1 MRISTKSIYENAT
14 TQLNT
19 LQSNMARTQTQL
31 ATNRRMLTAADDPIA
46 SARAL
51 EVTQSQSLNTQY
63 ATNRA
68 NANSSL
74 ALVESAL
81 GDSSDLVMDVQS
93 LVVQASND
101 TLSKAERN
109 MLATEIEVRM
119 HDLLGVANTSD
130 GTGGYL
136 FSGYRGTTIPFVR
149 TDTGAAYQGD
159 QGQRKLQVGSSR
171 AIAISDSG
179 SAIFENN
186 RTGNGSFQTVM
197 VDGNQGGAVITGG
210 SVADATKLTGH
221 NYTLEF
227 KVAGTPAV
235 TTYSVMDTST
245 SPASAVLADQPYES
259 GKQIAFD
266 GASFAITGQPADG
279 DKFEVKPS
287 EKESVFTTMAR
298 LVDVLRNYSDD
309 DAAGRAMLSNKLNT
323 ASEGLRSSL
332 DNILTV
338 RASVGSR
345 MKELDYLDDS
355 GSDLGIQYSATLSKL
370 QDLDIVKA
378 ISQYASQQTTLEAA
392 QKSFKTMSGLSLFNY
407 IG

>member
-19 LQSNMARTQTQL
+19 LQSNMARTQMQL
-31 ATNRRMLTAADDPIA
+31 ATNKRMLTAADDPIA

-51 EVTQSQSLNTQY
+51 EVTQSKSLNEQY
-63 ATNRA
+63 ATNRS

-74 ALVESAL
+74 SLVEGAL
-81 GDSSDLVMDVQS
+81 SDSGDLLMDVQA
-93 LVVQASND
+93 LVVQAGNG
-101 TLSKAERN
+101 TLSKSDRL
-109 MLATEIEVRM
+109 MIATEIEGRM
-119 HDLLGVANTSD
+119 QDLLGVANTAD
-130 GTGGYL
+130 GSGGYL
-136 FSGYRGTTIPFVR
+136 FSGYRGTTAPFIQ
-149 TDTGAAYQGD
+149 TDSGAAYQGD

-179 SAIFENN
+179 SSIFENN
-186 RTGNGSFQTVM
+186 RTGNGSYQTRM
-197 VDGNQGGAVITGG
+197 VDGNQGGAIAVSG

-235 TTYSVMDTST
+235 TTYSVTDTST
-245 SPASAVLADQPYES
+245 SPHSSVLADEPYVS

-266 GASFAITGQPADG
+266 GTSFAITGAPANG

-287 EKESVFTTMAR
+287 EKESIFTTMTNLVNALRDSGEDTNAR
-298 LVDVLRNYSDD
+298 
-309 DAAGRAMLSNKLNT
+309 ATLSNKLNT
-323 ASEGLRSSL
+323 ASEGLKSSL

-345 MKELDYLDDS
+345 MKELDYLDSS
-355 GSDLGIQYSATLSKL
+355 GSDLGIQYDATLSKL

-378 ISQYASQQTTLEAA
+378 ISQYATQQTTLEAA
-392 QKSFKTMSGLSLFNY
+392 QKSFKTMSSLSLFNY

>member
-19 LQSNMARTQTQL
+19 LQSNMAKTQMQL
-31 ATNRRMLTAADDPIA
+31 ATNKRMLTAADDPIA

-51 EVTQSQSLNTQY
+51 EVTQSKSLNEQY
-63 ATNRA
+63 ATNRS

-74 ALVESAL
+74 SLVEGAL
-81 GDSSDLVMDVQS
+81 SDSGDLLMDVQT
-93 LVVQASND
+93 LVVQAGNG
-101 TLSKAERN
+101 TLSRSDRN
-109 MLATEIEVRM
+109 MIATEIEARM
-119 HDLLGVANTSD
+119 QDLLGVANTSD

-136 FSGYRGTTIPFVR
+136 FSGYRGTTVPFVQ

-179 SAIFENN
+179 SSVFENN
-186 RTGNGSFQTVM
+186 RTGNGSYQTVM
-197 VDGNQGGAVITGG
+197 VDGNQGGAIAVTG
-210 SVADATKLTGH
+210 SVSDASKLTGH

-235 TTYSVMDTST
+235 TTYSVTDSSGAPVGPLPT
-245 SPASAVLADQPYES
+245 DEPYVS
-259 GKQIAFD
+259 GKQITFD
-266 GASFAITGQPADG
+266 GTSFSITGAPAHG

-287 EKESVFTTMAR
+287 EKESVFTTLTNLVNALRDSGDDTNAR
-298 LVDVLRNYSDD
+298 
-309 DAAGRAMLSNKLNT
+309 ATLSNKLNT
-323 ASEGLRSSL
+323 ASESLKSSL
-332 DNILTV
+332 DNVLTV

-345 MKELDYLDDS
+345 MKELDYLDS
-355 GSDLGIQYSATLSKL
+355 AGSDLGIQYDATLSKL

-378 ISQYASQQTTLEAA
+378 ISEYATQQTTLEAA
-392 QKSFKTMSGLSLFNY
+392 QKSFKTMSSLSLFNY

>member
-1 MRISTKSIYENAT
+1 MRISTRSIYENAT

-19 LQSNMARTQTQL
+19 LQSNMARTQNQL
-31 ATNRRMLTAADDPIA
+31 STNRRMLTAADDPIA

-51 EVTQSQSLNTQY
+51 EVTQSKSLNEQY
-63 ATNRA
+63 ATNRS

-74 ALVESAL
+74 ALVEGAL
-81 GDSSDLVMDVQS
+81 GDSGDLLMDVQT
-93 LVVQASND
+93 LVVQVANG
-101 TLSKAERN
+101 TLSKADRN
-109 MLATEIEVRM
+109 MIATEIEGRLQ
-119 HDLLGVANTSD
+119 DLIGVANTAD

-136 FSGYRGTTIPFVR
+136 FSGYRGTTIPFTQ
-149 TDTGAAYQGD
+149 TDSGATYQGD

-171 AIAISDSG
+171 SIAISDSG
-179 SAIFENN
+179 SSIFENN
-186 RTGNGSFQTVM
+186 RTGNGSYQTRM
-197 VDGNQGGAVITGG
+197 AAGNQGAAVATSG

-235 TTYSVMDTST
+235 TTYSVTDTST
-245 SPASAVLADQPYES
+245 SPASSVLADQPYVS

-266 GASFAITGQPADG
+266 GTSFAISGQPANG

-287 EKESVFTTMAR
+287 EKESIFTTMTN
-298 LVDVLRNYSDD
+298 LVSALREAGDD
-309 DAAGRAMLSNKLNT
+309 TGSRATLSNKLNT
-323 ASEGLRSSL
+323 ASEGLKSSL

-345 MKELDYLDDS
+345 MKELDYLDTS
-355 GSDLGIQYSATLSKL
+355 GSDLGIQYDATLSKL

-378 ISQYASQQTTLEAA
+378 ISDYASQQTTLEAA
-392 QKSFKTMSGLSLFNY
+392 QKSFKTMSSLSLFNY

>member
-19 LQSNMARTQTQL
+19 LQSGMARTQTQL
-31 ATNRRMLTAADDPIA
+31 ATNKRMLTAADDPIA

-51 EVTQSQSLNTQY
+51 EVTQSKTLNTQY

-74 ALVESAL
+74 ALVEGAL
-81 GDSSDLVMDVQS
+81 NDGGDLLMDVQT
-93 LVVQASND
+93 LVVQAGNGS
-101 TLSKAERN
+101 LSKEDRN
-109 MLATEIEVRM
+109 MIATEIEARM
-119 HDLLGVANTSD
+119 HDLLGVANTAD

-136 FSGYRGTTIPFVR
+136 FSGYRGTTIPFIQ
-149 TDTGAAYQGD
+149 TDTGATYQGD

-171 AIAISDSG
+171 SIAISDSG

-186 RTGNGSFQTVM
+186 RTGNGSYQTVM
-197 VDGNQGGAVITGG
+197 VDGNQGGAIAATGAV
-210 SVADATKLTGH
+210 SDPTKLTGH

-235 TTYSVMDTST
+235 TTYSVTDTST
-245 SPASAVLADQPYES
+245 SPASAVLSDEPYVS
-259 GKQIAFD
+259 GKQITFD
-266 GASFAITGQPADG
+266 GTSFSIHGEPANG

-287 EKESVFTTMAR
+287 EKESIFTTMTT
-298 LVDVLRNYSDD
+298 LVKALRDSGDD
-309 DAAGRAMLSNKLNT
+309 TTSRATLSNKLNT
-323 ASEGLRSSL
+323 ASEGLKSSL

-345 MKELDYLDDS
+345 MKELDYLDSS
-355 GSDLGIQYSATLSKL
+355 GSDLGIQYDGTLSKL

-378 ISQYASQQTTLEAA
+378 ISQYATQQTTLEAA

>member
-31 ATNRRMLTAADDPIA
+31 ATNKRMLTAADDPIA

-51 EVTQSQSLNTQY
+51 EVTQSKSLNEQF
-63 ATNRA
+63 ATNRS
-68 NANSSL
+68 NANGSL
-74 ALVESAL
+74 ALVEGAL
-81 GDSSDLVMDVQS
+81 SDSGDLLMDVQT
-93 LVVQASND
+93 LVVQAANG
-101 TLSKAERN
+101 TLSKEDRD
-109 MLATEIEVRM
+109 MIATEIEGRM
-119 HDLLGVANTSD
+119 HDLMGVANTSD

-136 FSGYRGTTIPFVR
+136 FSGYRGTTIPFIQ

-171 AIAISDSG
+171 SIAISDSG

-186 RTGNGSFQTVM
+186 RTGNGSYQTV
-197 VDGNQGGAVITGG
+197 VVNGNQGSAIATTG
-210 SVADATKLTGH
+210 SVSDATKLTGH
-221 NYTLEF
+221 KYTLEF

-235 TTYSVMDTST
+235 TTYSVSDNST
-245 SPASAVLADQPYES
+245 SPASAVLVDQPYQN

-266 GASFAITGQPADG
+266 GTSFAITGAPAHG

-287 EKESVFTTMAR
+287 EKESVFTTMTS
-298 LVDVLRNYSDD
+298 LVKALR
-309 DAAGRAMLSNKLNT
+309 DAGEDPASRATLSNKLIT
-323 ASEGLRSSL
+323 ASEGLKSSL

-345 MKELDYLDDS
+345 MKELDYLDSS
-355 GSDLGIQYSATLSKL
+355 GSDLGIQYDATLSKL
-370 QDLDIVKA
+370 QDLDVVKA
-378 ISQYASQQTTLEAA
+378 ISQYATQQTTLEAA
-392 QKSFKTMSGLSLFNY
+392 QKSFKTMSSLSLFNY

>member
-31 ATNRRMLTAADDPIA
+31 ATNKRMLTAADDPIA

-51 EVTQSQSLNTQY
+51 EVTQSKSLNNQY
-63 ATNRA
+63 ATNRS

-74 ALVESAL
+74 SLVEGAL
-81 GDSSDLVMDVQS
+81 SDSGDLLMDVQT
-93 LVVQASND
+93 LVVQAANG
-101 TLSKAERN
+101 TLSKEDRN
-109 MLATEIEVRM
+109 MIATEIEGRM
-119 HDLLGVANTSD
+119 HDLLGVANTAD
-130 GTGGYL
+130 GSGGYL
-136 FSGYRGTTIPFVR
+136 FSGYRGTTVPFIQ
-149 TDTGAAYQGD
+149 TDTGATYQGD

-171 AIAISDSG
+171 SIAISDSG
-179 SAIFENN
+179 SSVFENN
-186 RTGNGSFQTVM
+186 RTGNGSYQTVM
-197 VDGNQGGAVITGG
+197 VDGNAGGAIATTG
-210 SVADATKLTGH
+210 SVSDATKLTGH

-235 TTYSVMDTST
+235 TTYSVTDTST
-245 SPASAVLADQPYES
+245 SPASAVLADEPYVS
-259 GKQIAFD
+259 GKQITFD
-266 GASFAITGQPADG
+266 GTSFAITGQPANG

-287 EKESVFTTMAR
+287 EKESIFTTMTNLVKALRDSGEDTNAR
-298 LVDVLRNYSDD
+298 
-309 DAAGRAMLSNKLNT
+309 ATLSNKLST
-323 ASEGLRSSL
+323 ASEGLKSSL

-345 MKELDYLDDS
+345 MKELDYLDSS
-355 GSDLGIQYSATLSKL
+355 GSDLGIQYDATLSKL
-370 QDLDIVKA
+370 QDLDVVKA
-378 ISQYASQQTTLEAA
+378 ISQYATQQTTLEAA